1 MKKLL
6 ALLILLIANINADLL
21 ELEGYLGK
29 DEVASLESSLDAL
42 KKENPEKIVILV
54 NSSSGDLGKVLEFA
68 KKIYAMKAEL
78 GTRVSVYIDQSAV
91 GPAGVVPFLA
101 DELYISYF
109 ASWGDI
115 PFGSEGAISTNL
127 LRNTVTSFINPKQKH
142 KETLEVIATAMLD
155 PDVKVVEQDGWKIG
169 EEGKVISPQGETLVI
184 NHHQMQKLGLVA
196 GVVSPIEFRKNHQ
209 SEKKAAV
216 IKQEEKT
223 VESPGLAGQ
232 LEKAIHYQ
240 GDEENRIG
248 LIHVDDKN
256 AQISQSTW
264 IYIKSALEY
273 YKKRKP
279 SFIILELNTP
289 GGEVFA
295 SQKISDALKEID
307 TQQGI
312 PVVAFINNW
321 AISAG
326 AMLAYSCRFIA
337 VTKDASMGAAE
348 PVFAGEGG
356 KMETAPEKVNSALRT
371 DFANRASFFGR
382 NPDIAEAMVDKD
394 IILVYRH
401 GRVVRLDSEEKIR
414 TKGPAPD
421 EVISAKGK
429 LLTLSAEEM
438 MKYGVADIKL
448 NPVRTDVISDAE
460 REKGEWPASKM
471 LLFQDPFFK
480 NIPHAVVDE
489 YQMDWK
495 TRFLSFLSKPAVAS
509 LLFLGMM
516 IGLYVEFN
524 SPGFGLPGSI
534 GLLCLFLIMLSSYAL
549 EVANTLEVILLLVG
563 VLFIALDF
571 FLIPTFGILGVMGVL
586 FFFIGLFGMMLP
598 GIESVDFEFDT
609 QTLNAA
615 GEVFVQ
621 RLAWLCG
628 SLVLSIIGIALLSRY
643 ALPAFAGFTPLILA
657 GSEENKD
664 EGYVSG
670 IDPKTL
676 PQPGVEGVAMTTL
689 RPAGKVEIN
698 RKIYDAITP
707 GGYIEKGEPIKVE
720 RLDGGV
726 VVVNKRKRE
735 E

>member
-54 NSSSGDLGKVLEFA
+54 NSSSGDLGKVLELA

-421 EVISAKGK
+421 EIISAKGK

>member
-54 NSSSGDLGKVLEFA
+54 NSSSGDLGKVLELA

-664 EGYVSG
+664 EGYVSS